1 LDKLIYTALS
11 GAKQVM
17 DQQAT
22 VANNLANVST
32 AGFRA
37 QIDSYQAVPIVGD
50 GELNTRTQVVSEIP
64 AVIIHTV
71 RFRELDV
78 I

>member
-1 LDKLIYTALS
+1 MDKLIYTALT

-37 QIDSYQAVPIVGD
+37 QIDSYQAVPYC
-50 GELNTRTQVVSEIP
+50 RAVVRAIKYY
-64 AVIIHTV
+64 
-71 RFRELDV
+71 
-78 I
+78 